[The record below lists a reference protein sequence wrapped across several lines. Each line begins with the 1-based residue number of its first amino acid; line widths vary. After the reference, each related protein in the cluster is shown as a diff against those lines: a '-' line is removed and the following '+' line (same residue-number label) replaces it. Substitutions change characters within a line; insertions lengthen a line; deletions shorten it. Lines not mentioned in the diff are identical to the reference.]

1 MACLEHATESLLS
14 IANGTKSVVKMEV
27 NFRRRRRLNGG
38 VGNNSRRRC
47 SLASLA
53 TAPDLPFPPSF
64 RWPPRPIH
72 LGPSPYII
80 FLLPSALPP
89 SLRLS
94 LSVSPAPVR
103 PSAPVGRAG
112 GPLSLPS
119 VLCPSAAAPSAAVA
133 TLAVQT
139 GAPPTLAVNAVGS
152 ERVGRRA

>member
-14 IANGTKSVVKMEV
+14 IANRRTKSIVKMEV

-94 LSVSPAPVR
+94 LSLSLSVSPAPVR

-119 VLCPSAAAPSAAVA
+119 VLRPLGGSALGGDCDTFSPDGRA
-133 TLAVQT
+133 TDL
-139 GAPPTLAVNAVGS
+139 GR
-152 ERVGRRA
+152 ERCGQ